1 MFLLWALV
9 ISCLN
14 SALSAYLSA
23 TVNSRRQLLQ
33 DYFLCEARGRQA
45 ECDANEVANVLW
57 TSNNLLTTVL
67 IVAALFSAILIP
79 FIVNVKELRKSCKHM
94 YGLLRISCVSKKIV
108 LT

>member
-23 TVNSRRQLLQ
+23 TVNSRRQALQ
-33 DYFLCEARGRQA
+33 DYFVCEARGSHA
-45 ECDANEVANVLW
+45 NCDASEVASVLQ

-79 FIVNVKELRKSCKHM
+79 FVVNVEELKKSCKRM
-94 YGLLRISCVSKKIV
+94 YSLLRTSCVSIK
-108 LT
+108 